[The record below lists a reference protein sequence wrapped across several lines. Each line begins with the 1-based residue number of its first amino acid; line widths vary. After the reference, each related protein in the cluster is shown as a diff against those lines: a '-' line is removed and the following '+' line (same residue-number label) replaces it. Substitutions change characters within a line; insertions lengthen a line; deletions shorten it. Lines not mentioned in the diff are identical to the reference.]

1 MKKRPLVITAQ
12 RNGQRADVRIEGA
25 IASWDKANAADVRT
39 AIARMQ
45 GEGVRDAHV
54 YIDSEGGSVFEAK
67 RILAVL
73 RMLPGRITGEGG
85 AVVAS
90 AATWLG
96 AMLDEFRVRANTTY
110 MIHKP
115 GAAVDGNEDDMKAG
129 LKLLEDITKDY
140 RATYAK
146 KTGKTEDEIEALW
159 SKGDRWYTGAEAVA
173 EGFVDG
179 LVDDEEEEDDWMDD
193 AAIARIAACGCPNDK
208 LPRLRQGFGG
218 RSQHNNNNEE
228 QMDIK
233 AMRAL
238 LGMPE
243 SATEAE
249 VLARVKAVKE
259 ENERHATAQADLR
272 KAEVKGILDK
282 AIADRKLTEAHRASY
297 ELKFTAAF
305 DATKAEV
312 EALTAAPKV
321 AEEVRQ
327 GATTEAQGKAVTGR
341 DAWGFKEWA
350 EKDMKGLQALMGT
363 DPDKFTV
370 LYEAHYGRKPELP
383 KA

>member
-54 YIDSEGGSVFEAK
+54 YIDSEGGSVLETK

-85 AVVAS
+85 AMVAS
-90 AATWLG
+90 AATYLG
-96 AMLDEFRVRANTTY
+96 AKLDDFRVRPDTAY
-110 MIHKP
+110 MVHKP
-115 GAAVDGNEDDMKAG
+115 SAAVLGNEDELKAE
-129 LKLLEDITKDY
+129 LKAIEDITKDY

-159 SKGDRWYTGAEAVA
+159 SKGDRWYTGTEAVA

-179 LVDDEEEEDDWMDD
+179 LVDDDEEEDDDWMDD
-193 AAIARIAACGCPNDK
+193 AAVARIAACGCPNDK
-208 LPRLRQGFGG
+208 LPKARAAT
-218 RSQHNNNNEE
+218 HAHNNEE

-243 SATEAE
+243 TATEAE

-259 ENERHATAQADLR
+259 ENERRAQAELDQR
-272 KAEVKGILDK
+272 KAQVKAILDK
-282 AIADRKLTEAHRASY
+282 AVAERKLTEAHRAAF
-297 ELKFTAAF
+297 ELKFAAAF

-312 EALTAAPKV
+312 EALVAAPEMAKETTGAK
-321 AEEVRQ
+321 AEGQ
-327 GATTEAQGKAVTGR
+327 PKGR
-341 DAWGFKEWA
+341 DAWTYAQWA
-350 EKDMKGLQALMGT
+350 EKDLKGLQAMMAS
-363 DPDKFTV
+363 DAQKFTD
-370 LYEAHYGRKPELP
+370 LYEAHYGVKPVLP